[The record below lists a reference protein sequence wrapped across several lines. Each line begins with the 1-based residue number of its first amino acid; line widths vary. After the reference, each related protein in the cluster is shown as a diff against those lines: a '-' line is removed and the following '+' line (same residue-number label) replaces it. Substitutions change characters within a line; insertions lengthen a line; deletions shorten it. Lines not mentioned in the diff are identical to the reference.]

1 MALATPAIASIL
13 LLFIGSGGTALASAE
28 LLLLTQAK
36 PSKSMNCH
44 ITSRDPNRD
53 NTRIKCVYKCP
64 NGRTEA
70 EIIPKGAS
78 CPAYINVP
86 Q

>member
-1 MALATPAIASIL
+1 MASATSVIASVL
-13 LLFIGSGGTALASAE
+13 LLFHGATAPASPE
-28 LLLLTQAK
+28 RLLLTQAK

-44 ITSRDPNRD
+44 ITGRDPNRD

-64 NGRTEA
+64 NGKMEA